1 MTPFR
6 PAVPP
11 ILGDGEMADRIRAFD
26 WSRSPIGDRESWPQS
41 LRTAVSIC
49 LGSPHQLAIYWG
61 PDLVLLYNDAEIEA
75 LGSLHPNALGRPA
88 REVLAEIWDDVDP
101 LLQRVLA
108 HGEATTSRDEPLT
121 FHRNGALEELYFTW
135 SYSPIPDDE
144 GEVGGVLLVTTE
156 TTEQVLRTRRL
167 GLLRALA
174 ARLLEAA
181 KVESACSLGCETLE
195 GAIPDV
201 QFAAVYLADEANPA
215 AQLRLAGAAG
225 IGLTI
230 GKPDIVGIRPDS
242 AWPLAGVLA
251 SGTSQAF
258 DCIAGT
264 ATAWR
269 TERGPR
275 RVFAVPFPT
284 AGRAGVRGV
293 LVIGL
298 DPLRALDAP
307 YRDFLELLAAEF
319 GAAIADAASREL
331 QQRRAAALEDLDREK
346 NAFFGDVSHELRT
359 PITLILASL
368 ADAAEGTA
376 DAQTRE
382 LVEVAARNARRL
394 ARLVNSLID
403 FAQIDSG
410 GLHRAY
416 APTDLACATS
426 GISSSFRSAVERAG
440 LRLRVECTPLGDPV
454 YVDLEAW
461 EKIVLNLLS
470 NAFKFT
476 FSGEIAVSVRRVD
489 GMAELT
495 VADTGVGIPEEEL
508 PRLFE
513 RFRRVRG
520 TAARSHDGV
529 GIGLALVQE
538 LVGLHGGDVEVE
550 SVLGTGTTVRVR
562 IPFGRAHLPPPQ
574 IVGEGLAAIPAALAE
589 GAIEDAERWH
599 PGRRATLGRDDVPA
613 DDAPHVLV
621 VDDNADLRDYLER
634 LLGPRWR
641 VTTAVDGASALA
653 QIRKR
658 PPDLV
663 LADLMMPGLDG
674 LSLLRTLR
682 ADPQTEDLPVIVLT
696 ARADEATAEEV
707 LGAGADDYI
716 AKPFTGRELVARIG
730 ASIEVTRLHRDAAR
744 SLAEVELARA
754 SLDRLARLQTVTASL
769 AMASS
774 PQEIARVVVNEGA
787 TALRAEG
794 GVVAFASPA
803 GELEVVASHGYATP
817 LEGSGQAGA
826 NASAALA
833 GAFRTGRSIIV
844 GEALIATPLHAGVRT
859 RGAVAFSFAS
869 PHTFTPEAERF
880 VDLLAQKCGFALDRA
895 ERTSGHATELERLLG
910 ELRAAQARTLAA
922 ADAERRR
929 IERDIHDGAQQQI
942 VAVRVRLSL
951 AETALGAG
959 DPAQAA
965 RARAM
970 VVESGRELEGAL
982 HDLRRLAHGVFPR
995 ILADEGLASALAAAA
1010 RQASLPAS
1018 VELDGVGR
1026 LPVDIESAVYFCC
1039 HEALQNAAK
1048 HAGPGARATIRL
1060 SFDES
1065 GALEV
1070 EISDDGI
1077 GFDTGST
1084 VPGGGLTNMWDRVQ
1098 ACQGT
1103 LSVESDRATGT
1114 RIRARIPG
1122 VRP

>member
-6 PAVPP
+6 PAPPP
-11 ILGDGEMADRIRAFD
+11 ILGDSEMAGRIRAFD
-26 WSRSPIGDRESWPQS
+26 WSSTPIGDSDSWPQS
-41 LRTAVSIC
+41 LRTAVGIC

-75 LGSLHPNALGRPA
+75 LGSLHPDALGRPA
-88 REVLAEIWDDVDP
+88 REVLAEVWDDVNP

-135 SYSPIPDDE
+135 SYSPLPDDD

-167 GLLRALA
+167 GLLRAVA

-181 KVESACSLGCETLE
+181 TVESACRLGCHTLE
-195 GAIPDV
+195 GAIPEV
-201 QFAAVYLADEANPA
+201 QFAAVYLAGETAPA
-215 AQLRLAGAAG
+215 GPPRLAGAAG

-230 GKPDIVGIRPDS
+230 GKPDIAGCRPDRV
-242 AWPLAGVLA
+242 WPLAEVLA
-251 SGTSQAF
+251 SGTSQEVGR
-258 DCIAGT
+258 IPGT

-269 TERGPR
+269 TERGPQR
-275 RVFAVPFPT
+275 AFAVPFPQ
-284 AGRAGVRGV
+284 AGRTGVAGV

-298 DPLRALDAP
+298 DPLRSLDAS
-307 YRDFLELLAAEF
+307 YREFLELLGAEF
-319 GAAIADAASREL
+319 GAAIADAAGREL

-368 ADAAEGTA
+368 AGALEGTP
-376 DAQTRE
+376 DAHTRE

-416 APTDLACATS
+416 APTDLASATS

-454 YVDLEAW
+454 YVDVEAW

-476 FSGEIAVSVRRVD
+476 FSGEIAVGLQRVD

-495 VADTGVGIPEEEL
+495 VSDTGVGIPEQEL

-520 TAARSHDGV
+520 TSARSHDGV

-550 SVLGTGTTVRVR
+550 SRLGTGTTVRVR

-574 IVGEGLAAIPAALAE
+574 VVAEDVAGIPAALVE

-599 PGRRATLGRDDVPA
+599 PGRRATLALDGLAGHDV
-613 DDAPHVLV
+613 PHVLV
-621 VDDNADLRDYLER
+621 ADDNADLRSYLER
-634 LLGPRWR
+634 LLGSRWR

-653 QIRKR
+653 QIRKQ

-696 ARADEATAEEV
+696 ARADDATAEEV

-730 ASIEVTRLHRDAAR
+730 ASIDVTRLHRDAAR

-787 TALRAEG
+787 TALRAHG
-794 GVVAFASPA
+794 GVVAFATPG
-803 GELEVVASHGYATP
+803 GELEVVASRGYATP
-817 LEGSGQAGA
+817 LEDSGQAGA

-833 GAFRTGRSIIV
+833 GAFRTGGSIIV
-844 GEALIATPLHAGVRT
+844 GEALIATPLQAGSRA
-859 RGAVAFSFAS
+859 RGAVAFSFESA
-869 PHTFTPEAERF
+869 HTFTPEAERF
-880 VDLLAQKCGFALDRA
+880 VDLLAQQCGLALDRA
-895 ERTSGHATELERLLG
+895 ERTSGHAGELERLLG

-942 VAVRVRLSL
+942 VAVRVKLSL
-951 AETALGAG
+951 AESALAAG
-959 DPAQAA
+959 DSAQAA
-965 RARAM
+965 RARGM

-982 HDLRRLAHGVFPR
+982 HDLRRLAHGIFPR
-995 ILADEGLASALAAAA
+995 LLADEGLPSALAAAA
-1010 RQASLPAS
+1010 RQATLPAS
-1018 VELDGVGR
+1018 VEMDDVGR

-1060 SFDES
+1060 SFDDA

-1077 GFDTGST
+1077 GFETGST
-1084 VPGGGLTNMWDRVQ
+1084 AVGGGLTNMWDRVQ
-1098 ACQGT
+1098 ACRGT

-1114 RIRARIPG
+1114 RIRARIPL
-1122 VRP
+1122 

>member
-6 PAVPP
+6 PAPPP
-11 ILGDGEMADRIRAFD
+11 ILGDSEMAGRIRAFD
-26 WSRSPIGDRESWPQS
+26 WSSTPVGDSDSWPQS
-41 LRTAVSIC
+41 LRTAVGIC

-75 LGSLHPNALGRPA
+75 LGSLHPGALGRPA
-88 REVLAEIWDDVDP
+88 REVLAEVWDDVNP

-108 HGEATTSRDEPLT
+108 LGEATTSRDEPLT
-121 FHRNGALEELYFTW
+121 FHRHGALEELYFTW
-135 SYSPIPDDE
+135 SYSPLPDDD

-167 GLLRALA
+167 GLLRAVA
-174 ARLLEAA
+174 ASLLEAA
-181 KVESACSLGCETLE
+181 SVESACRLGCQTLE

-201 QFAAVYLADEANPA
+201 QFAAVYLADETAPA
-215 AQLRLAGAAG
+215 GAPRLAGAAG

-230 GKPDIVGIRPDS
+230 GKPDIAGCRPDS
-242 AWPLAGVLA
+242 LWPLADVLA
-251 SGTSQAF
+251 SGTSQEVGR
-258 DCIAGT
+258 IPGT

-269 TERGPR
+269 SERGPQR
-275 RVFAVPFPT
+275 AFAVPFPKT
-284 AGRAGVRGV
+284 GRTGVAGV

-298 DPLRALDAP
+298 DPLRSLDAS
-307 YRDFLELLAAEF
+307 YRDFLELLGAEF
-319 GAAIADAASREL
+319 GAAIADAAGREL

-368 ADAAEGTA
+368 ADALEGTP
-376 DAQTRE
+376 DAHTRE

-416 APTDLACATS
+416 SPTDLASVTS

-454 YVDLEAW
+454 YVDVEAW

-476 FSGEIAVSVRRVD
+476 FSGEIAVALQRVD

-495 VADTGVGIPEEEL
+495 VSDTGVGIPEQEL

-520 TAARSHDGV
+520 TSARSHDGV

-550 SVLGTGTTVRVR
+550 SRLGTGTTVRVR

-574 IVGEGLAAIPAALAE
+574 VVAAGTDAIPAALVE

-599 PGRRATLGRDDVPA
+599 PDRRARLALDDLTGPDV
-613 DDAPHVLV
+613 PHVLV
-621 VDDNADLRDYLER
+621 ADDNADLRSYLER
-634 LLGPRWR
+634 LLGSRWR

-653 QIRKR
+653 QIRNQ

-696 ARADEATAEEV
+696 ARADDATAEEV

-730 ASIEVTRLHRDAAR
+730 ASIDVTRLHRDAAR
-744 SLAEVELARA
+744 SLAEVELARS

-787 TALRAEG
+787 NALRAQG
-794 GVVAFASPA
+794 GVVAFAAPG
-803 GELEVVASHGYATP
+803 GELEVVASRGYATP
-817 LEGSGQAGA
+817 LEDSGQAGA

-833 GAFRTGRSIIV
+833 GAFRTGGSIIV
-844 GEALIATPLHAGVRT
+844 GDALIATPLQGGSHA
-859 RGAVAFSFAS
+859 RGAVAFSFES
-869 PHTFTPEAERF
+869 PHTVTPEAERF
-880 VDLLAQKCGFALDRA
+880 VDLLAQQCGLALDRA
-895 ERTSGHATELERLLG
+895 ERTSGHAAELERLLG

-942 VAVRVRLSL
+942 VAVRVKLSL
-951 AETALGAG
+951 AESALGVN

-965 RARAM
+965 RARGM

-995 ILADEGLASALAAAA
+995 LLADEGLPSALSAAA
-1010 RQASLPAS
+1010 RQATLPAS
-1018 VELDGVGR
+1018 VEIDGVGR

-1060 SFDES
+1060 SFDGT

-1070 EISDDGI
+1070 EISDDGS

-1084 VPGGGLTNMWDRVQ
+1084 AVGGGLTNMWDRVQ
-1098 ACQGT
+1098 ACRGT

-1114 RIRARIPG
+1114 RIRARIPL
-1122 VRP
+1122 